1 MTDGPPLPL
10 PQPWQTSTSSRS
22 RCTPRSPARPGS
34 SARSTVCPSPSSAGR
49 KTAFQWTP
57 AMRGRSR
64 AAHTHTRTQ
73 IRALTRGERDP
84 HRVSV
89 SRRYTLLPTGVL
101 QITGVRLEDS
111 GRFCCV
117 AHNSAGVKHS
127 AEAVLTVSGPRHFY
141 PHAPN
146 KFIKESGFCSATSA
160 FFCYLQLCYIVIFNI
175 AKIFQP
181 YCLSA

>member
-1 MTDGPPLPL
+1 MTDSPPLPPTAMANFHVQPESVHAEESGAARFQCQIHGL
-10 PQPWQTSTSSRS
+10 PEPVISWEKDSLPVDTSDERS
-22 RCTPRSPARPGS
+22 EPRSS
-34 SARSTVCPSPSSAGR
+34 
-49 KTAFQWTP
+49 
-57 AMRGRSR
+57 
-64 AAHTHTRTQ
+64 HTHTQ

-127 AEAVLTVSGPRHFY
+127 AEAVLTVSGPRHFH

>member
-1 MTDGPPLPL
+1 
-10 PQPWQTSTSSRS
+10 
-22 RCTPRSPARPGS
+22 
-34 SARSTVCPSPSSAGR
+34 
-49 KTAFQWTP
+49 
-57 AMRGRSR
+57 MRGRSQ
-64 AAHTHTRTQ
+64 AAHTHTH
-73 IRALTRGERDP
+73 TRRLELRHGRGGERVP

-127 AEAVLTVSGPRHFY
+127 AEAVLTVSGPRHSN
-141 PHAPN
+141 PLTPN
-146 KFIKESGFCSATSA
+146 KFTKESGFCSATAA
-160 FFCYLQLCYIVIFNI
+160 FFCYLQLYYIVIFNI

>member
-1 MTDGPPLPL
+1 MANFHVQPESVHVEESGAARFQCQIHGLPEPVISWEKDSL
-10 PQPWQTSTSSRS
+10 PVDTGDKRS
-22 RCTPRSPARPGS
+22 E
-34 SARSTVCPSPSSAGR
+34 PSS
-49 KTAFQWTP
+49 
-57 AMRGRSR
+57 S
-64 AAHTHTRTQ
+64 HTR
-73 IRALTRGERDP
+73 RLELRRGGERDP

-117 AHNSAGVKHS
+117 AHNSAAVKHS
-127 AEAVLTVSGPRHFY
+127 AEAVLTVSGPKHSN
-141 PHAPN
+141 PLAPN
-146 KFIKESGFCSATSA
+146 KFIKQSGFCCATSA
-160 FFCYLQLCYIVIFNI
+160 FFCYLQLYYIVIFNI